1 MLEFQSHLCQP
12 LAVESQKVTVNMF
25 ISLHIRRLEVVT
37 FTSTKSDGTQTK
49 VKASEHNTQR
59 NGWETAHSPM
69 TVTSGNNNVN
79 MSKGN
84 SKRGNGG
91 RTMLTSEGQPQFCQI
106 SSTTSFLPSWR

>member
-1 MLEFQSHLCQP
+1 
-12 LAVESQKVTVNMF
+12 MF

-91 RTMLTSEGQPQFCQI
+91 RTMLTSEGQPQVCQI